1 MAAGPIADG
10 ELAGLFSAIEGPE
23 HLSFQ
28 VETGWSKTSAQNHN
42 LERRSDSVRSNS
54 ALGAVGLAVSGGPD
68 STALMHLYARWRDKA
83 PAPRAIVLTI
93 DHGLRP
99 QSASEAASVADAA
112 QRLGFPCEILRWQ
125 GAKPTTGIQE
135 AAREARRRLL
145 AEAAT
150 KHALDAILTAHTEDD
165 QAETLLMRLARGSG
179 LDGLAGI
186 SERNEFDGVVFL
198 RPLLGLAK
206 ARLVATLDA
215 SGIAYVS
222 DPSNSNPRFERSRLR
237 STAPMLDALGLTA
250 DSVALSARR
259 LGRAR
264 RALDELTGRFASE
277 SVEVSALGVATLD
290 LDRLAGMPD
299 EIAVRLAQRL
309 CAAVGGDAEPAG
321 LAKIEELTHWLNE
334 AESGG
339 RTLARSL
346 IKIARTD
353 SSRQAIFLREMGR
366 SPPGEAMLV
375 PGITILWDGR
385 FQVRLEK
392 GAAEVRVVPGLAL
405 TGAAKQDDW
414 ALVHT
419 PGFDAAPFLL
429 RDTTLLGSPLDAVHA
444 AISGVTF
451 RFLGH
456 STIFGTPAAASETQK

>member
-1 MAAGPIADG
+1 MTRAFSGEVDTGSSKENATKQRPRASTRCNRVGSRSSPIADG
-10 ELAGLFSAIEGPE
+10 ELAGLFSAIEG
-23 HLSFQ
+23 
-28 VETGWSKTSAQNHN
+28 
-42 LERRSDSVRSNS
+42 
-54 ALGAVGLAVSGGPD
+54 LGAVGLAVSGGPD
-68 STALMHLYARWRDKA
+68 STALMNLYARWRDKA
-83 PAPRAIVLTI
+83 SAPRAIVLTI

-125 GAKPTTGIQE
+125 GPKPTTGIQE
-135 AAREARRRLL
+135 AARDARRRLL
-145 AEAAT
+145 AEAAVT
-150 KHALDAILTAHTEDD
+150 HALDAIVTAHTEDD

-186 SERNEFDGVVFL
+186 CERKEFDGVVFL

-215 SGIAYVS
+215 SGIAFVS

-237 STAPMLDALGLTA
+237 SSAPILDDLGLTA
-250 DSVALSARR
+250 DSLALSARR

-264 RALDELTGRFASE
+264 RALEELTDRFARE
-277 SVEVSALGVATLD
+277 AVEVSALGVATLD

-299 EIAVRLAQRL
+299 EIAVRLVQRL
-309 CAAVGGDAEPAG
+309 VAAAGGDDAPAS
-321 LAKIEELTHWLNE
+321 LAKVEELAHWLTG
-334 AESGG
+334 AVSGG
-339 RTLARSL
+339 RTLARCE

-353 SSRQAIFLREMGR
+353 SSRHAIFLREMGR
-366 SPPGEAMLV
+366 SPPGETLLV
-375 PGITILWDGR
+375 PGNTSLWDGR

-392 GAAEVRVVPGLAL
+392 GAAEARVVPALAL
-405 TGAAKQDDW
+405 TGAAKQDDS

-419 PGFDAAPFLL
+419 PGFHAAPFVL
-429 RDTTLLGSPLDAVHA
+429 RDTTPLGSPLDAVHA

-451 RFLGH
+451 TFLGH